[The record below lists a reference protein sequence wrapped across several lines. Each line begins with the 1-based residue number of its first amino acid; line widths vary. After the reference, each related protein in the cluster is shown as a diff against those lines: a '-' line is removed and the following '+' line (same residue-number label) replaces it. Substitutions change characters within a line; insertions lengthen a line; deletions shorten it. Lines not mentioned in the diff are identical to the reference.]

1 MQNRSRLAG
10 RQYLVMMCV
19 WIIAGVIMGIFGLS
33 RFLNYYSSHTI
44 AELEFLIPVLVLLV
58 MDRFEVLRGTK
69 MKVLGIR
76 SVLWTALFTA
86 LLMPV
91 IYFLNALSQLVVP
104 NSVEASVEYFASI
117 TGYQVWNNP
126 LWLNL
131 LFIAVVPA
139 VVEEYIFRC
148 VLYQGFRRCGLLKT
162 ALLTALMFGL
172 AHGNLNQFLYA
183 FAVGIFFVYL
193 NEAAGTVYASMLA
206 HTLINA
212 STVFLSFL
220 ETRLPENVTSAM
232 VVAESEAA
240 SVSDLSLVFWI
251 ILGVIAGACMILAV
265 IVIRTIAKTAGR
277 EKVYTEARKG
287 KDRLKGAEGRVFSV
301 ELLIGLLIPVVYI
314 GITMIIQLGRH

>member
-19 WIIAGVIMGIFGLS
+19 WIIAGVIMGIFGLG
-33 RFLNYYSSHTI
+33 RFLNFYSSHTL
-44 AELEFLIPVLVLLV
+44 AELEFLIPVLVLLF

-69 MKVLGIR
+69 MKILGIR
-76 SVLWTALFTA
+76 PILWTLLFTA

-104 NSVEASVEYFASI
+104 NSVAASVEYFASI

-131 LFIAVVPA
+131 LFIAVLPA
-139 VVEEYIFRC
+139 IVEEYIFRC

-183 FAVGIFFVYL
+183 FAVGIFFIIEL
-193 NEAAGTVYASMLA
+193 ICNEL
-206 HTLINA
+206 
-212 STVFLSFL
+212 
-220 ETRLPENVTSAM
+220 
-232 VVAESEAA
+232 
-240 SVSDLSLVFWI
+240 
-251 ILGVIAGACMILAV
+251 
-265 IVIRTIAKTAGR
+265 
-277 EKVYTEARKG
+277 
-287 KDRLKGAEGRVFSV
+287 
-301 ELLIGLLIPVVYI
+301 
-314 GITMIIQLGRH
+314 